1 MGTRYIKDQALKNVT
16 RMSTRR
22 ARKRDEKGPGD
33 TTGRY
38 HRQQINTNSIHTCKT
53 ILLHITRVP
62 SLKQGLSV
70 QRKAKA

>member
-22 ARKRDEKGPGD
+22 ARKRDEKGTGD
-33 TTGRY
+33 TY
-38 HRQQINTNSIHTCKT
+38 HRQQKNTNSIHTCKT

-62 SLKQGLSV
+62 SLKQGLSA
-70 QRKAKA
+70 QRRAKA